1 MRQPRSGLPRERG
14 AQGTHTAGATT
25 SSGGYLRTD
34 GLTQA
39 VLVRE
44 ALRERRLRTQY
55 FTLDLLGEPVW
66 DIMLILLA
74 ARLEGRRMSVPRLS
88 IAANVS
94 CKIALR
100 LVDDLIER
108 GLLTRTVDLSDDSLA
123 CIALTDES
131 ACRISRSLEAEVRR
145 PEMLS

>member
-1 MRQPRSGLPRERG
+1 MRQPRSGLPIERG
-14 AQGTHTAGATT
+14 AEDTRTAGATIP
-25 SSGGYLRTD
+25 SQGYPRAD

-66 DIMLILLA
+66 DIMLVLLA
-74 ARLEGRRMSVPRLS
+74 ARLEGRRVSVPRLS
-88 IAANVS
+88 IAANVP
-94 CKIALR
+94 CRIALR
-100 LVDDLIER
+100 LIDDLIER
-108 GLLTRTVDLSDDSLA
+108 GLLTRTFDPYVDSSVYV
-123 CIALTDES
+123 ALTDEAAS
-131 ACRISRSLEAEVRR
+131 RISHSLEGRVRR